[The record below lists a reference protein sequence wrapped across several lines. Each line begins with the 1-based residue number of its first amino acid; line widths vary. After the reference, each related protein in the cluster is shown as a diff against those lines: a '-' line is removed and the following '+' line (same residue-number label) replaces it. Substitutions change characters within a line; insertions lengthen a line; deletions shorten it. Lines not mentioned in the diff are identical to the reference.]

1 LIGNSA
7 LTLFFDIVPA
17 IIVLDLAAHEE
28 NMPIFCAGADVDA
41 AGLSYV
47 PPRLHASL
55 SPTELS
61 WRLVRAALV
70 PLLVNLM
77 LLPDSDHPELV
88 RHIRMAWRRFL
99 RALRLSITVCNL
111 DHLPDLSS
119 LHFLMHQLGQ
129 LRDTEVARLEVLDQI
144 KTRFILKYVGQE
156 SSISELE
163 KSLEMTA
170 QLQRQAIREWLL
182 DTSMQ
187 DTVWALTLWAITLF
201 TVAKT
206 KSPISDHPAGL
217 SDWATLRIRAI
228 HKKFERSQDSRRHAQ
243 TRHRTRI
250 WAKRLRFAIE
260 DLEGLLHPPPDQW
273 LKKAIQVQ
281 RREGE
286 FRDLQVLV
294 ELAERYGSWSLALK
308 LRKFVMSGQIQKYMN
323 HPADPDS

>member
-1 LIGNSA
+1 MKP
-7 LTLFFDIVPA
+7 FFDIGPA

-28 NMPIFCAGADVDA
+28 NLPIFRASADVDA
-41 AGLSYV
+41 AGLSYE

-77 LLPDSDHPELV
+77 LLSDSDHPELV
-88 RHIRMAWRRFL
+88 RHIRMAWRRFR
-99 RALRLSITVCNL
+99 RALRLSISVCEL
-111 DHLPDLSS
+111 DDLPDLSS
-119 LHFLMHQLGQ
+119 FHFLMRQLGQ
-129 LRDTEVARLEVLDQI
+129 LRDTEVARLDVLDRI
-144 KTRFILKYVGQE
+144 KTQFILKYVGQE
-156 SSISELE
+156 PSISELE

-170 QLQRQAIREWLL
+170 QLQRQAIRKWLL
-182 DTSMQ
+182 DSAMQ
-187 DTVWALTLWAITLF
+187 DTVWALILWAMALF
-201 TVAKT
+201 SAAKS
-206 KSPISDHPAGL
+206 KSPISDHTACL
-217 SDWATLRIRAI
+217 SDWATLQIRAV
-228 HKKFERSQDSRRHAQ
+228 HKKFERSQDSRRNAQ

-286 FRDLQVLV
+286 CRDLQVLV
-294 ELAERYGSWSLALK
+294 ELAERYGSWSLAHK
-308 LRKFVMSGQIQKYMN
+308 LRKFVMSGQIQNFMN
-323 HPADPDS
+323 HPADPES

>member
-1 LIGNSA
+1 M
-7 LTLFFDIVPA
+7 TLFFDIVPA

-28 NMPIFCAGADVDA
+28 NMPIFCAGADVDE
-41 AGLSYV
+41 AGLSYL

-77 LLPDSDHPELV
+77 LLSDSDHPELV

-129 LRDTEVARLEVLDQI
+129 LRDTEVSRLEVLDQI

-206 KSPISDHPAGL
+206 KSPISDQPAGL
-217 SDWATLRIRAI
+217 SDWATLQIRAI
-228 HKKFERSQDSRRHAQ
+228 HKKFERSQDSRRNAQ

-260 DLEGLLHPPPDQW
+260 DLEGLLHPPSDQW

-308 LRKFVMSGQIQKYMN
+308 LRKFVMNGQIQKYMN